1 MRSFACLQCPGL
13 QSRTLLSLRNQG
25 GLTIAKPWKTVQPY
39 VVDPIIFFT
48 HSGPWLCS
56 AMESSW
62 PNDIVQV
69 LLLYTTVL
77 VQQCDYNLE
86 KRFAAT
92 AGSKWNIVYFSAG
105 AFCCCC
111 CCYCCCH
118 APDWTLFI
126 INYCL
131 VNIVRKSYLQRLTSV
146 KMYAKRN
153 EEIKIQC

>member
-1 MRSFACLQCPGL
+1 MRSLACLQCPGL

-48 HSGPWLCS
+48 HSGPWFCS
-56 AMESSW
+56 ATESSW

-77 VQQCDYNLE
+77 VQQCDHSLE
-86 KRFAAT
+86 KCFAAT
-92 AGSKWNIVYFSAG
+92 AGIKVEYSLFSAG
-105 AFCCCC
+105 GFCCCC

-131 VNIVRKSYLQRLTSV
+131 VIIVRKCYLQRLTSV